1 MMKSAAKKAAKT
13 AKKGLG
19 RRVAEKIF
27 KPILRKATERVVSVV
42 AKVAGWISWAS
53 LLWDFGWAVYRACK
67 KYDPQEAQRLLSSLP
82 QGLALFGSE
91 KRMSS
96 YPLWWQRFAKLPTL
110 VIPQM
115 ANRVFLI
122 KTPREMY
129 VTTMSITPSYE
140 EP

>member
-1 MMKSAAKKAAKT
+1 MKSAAKKAAKT

-42 AKVAGWISWAS
+42 AKAAGWISWAL
-53 LLWDFGWAVYRACK
+53 LLWDLGEAVYKACK